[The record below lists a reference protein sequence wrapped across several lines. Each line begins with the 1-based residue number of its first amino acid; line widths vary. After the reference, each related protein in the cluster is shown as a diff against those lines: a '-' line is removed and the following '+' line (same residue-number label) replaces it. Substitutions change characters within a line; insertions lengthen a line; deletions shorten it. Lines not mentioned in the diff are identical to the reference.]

1 MVPGSGL
8 FLVPRGYSFLIPVGS
23 LFLVPGILL
32 FLVAR
37 SWWLMVSCLL
47 LVDSIR
53 LIPDLRFL
61 PMCSVGVQRLIL
73 LLGEQRYILCDC
85 VVFEQQFTML
95 TMRPSA
101 FVSESVS
108 AKWQ

>member
-8 FLVPRGYSFLIPVGS
+8 FLVPRGYSFLIPAGS

-61 PMCSVGVQRLIL
+61 PMCSVDVQRFIL
-73 LLGEQRYILCDC
+73 LLGEQKYTL
-85 VVFEQQFTML
+85 
-95 TMRPSA
+95 
-101 FVSESVS
+101 S